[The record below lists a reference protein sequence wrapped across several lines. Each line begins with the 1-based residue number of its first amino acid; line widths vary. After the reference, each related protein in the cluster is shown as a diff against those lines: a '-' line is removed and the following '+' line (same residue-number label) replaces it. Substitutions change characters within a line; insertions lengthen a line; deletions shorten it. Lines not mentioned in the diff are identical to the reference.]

1 MLRNIKIKIKID
13 YCPLKVIVRTNIR
26 RRTKANQSNKANK
39 ANQSKSNQSKLP
51 SNQYFKDVY

>member
-39 ANQSKSNQSKLP
+39 ANQSKLP